1 MDDKDIRLPED
12 DISLDSIS
20 PAQDPTKKKRLAVAL
35 LSLAIVAVLAVTCAL
50 LLREYVF
57 TTYLVDGESMLPTL
71 DGGVTGVTDDGD
83 KLLLN
88 RIKDPARGDIV
99 VFTYDWGDAEDDP
112 HALVKR
118 VIALPG
124 DKVEIKDGEL
134 FLNGE
139 KQDEPYIKEAM
150 NHSFDGLSQQQHGQQ
165 IYRLRPPR
173 EPHRHLLPHLLRRRQ
188 TPHPVK
194 FDFLQ
199 NMMFITSNPRVK
211 RGFCF
216 CEGVTPSRSHTV
228 AGRDITSCCA

>member
-150 NHSFDGLSQQQHGQQ
+150 NHSFDGLSVTVPEGHLFVMGDNRNNSTDSRF
-165 IYRLRPPR
+165 IGCVPR
-173 EPHRHLLPHLLRRRQ
+173 EKLIGTCFLISYDGGKLRI
-188 TPHPVK
+188 P
-194 FDFLQ
+194 
-199 NMMFITSNPRVK
+199 
-211 RGFCF
+211 
-216 CEGVTPSRSHTV
+216 
-228 AGRDITSCCA
+228 